1 MNPPDEIPRN
11 GWSNY
16 EKLVINQLTE
26 LDKDIKSL
34 DEKMHRRHGDIQARI
49 LEVQHEL
56 DRRVQS
62 LDERMDTRIGTVQ
75 NRINDIQAADIGEL
89 KTEVAL
95 LKLKAGVWGAFAGM
109 IPAAILVLYQ
119 VMVLE

>member
-1 MNPPDEIPRN
+1 MPPPDKTPQN

-16 EKLVINQLTE
+16 EKLVISQLGE
-26 LDKDIKSL
+26 LDRDIKAL
-34 DEKMHRRHGDIQARI
+34 DDKMHKRQADIQSRI
-49 LEVQHEL
+49 LELQHDI
-56 DRRVQS
+56 DRRVQN
-62 LDERMDTRIGTVQ
+62 LDERMDNRIGTVQ

-95 LKLKAGVWGAFAGM
+95 LKLKAGVWGALAGM
-109 IPAAILVLYQ
+109 IPAAVLVLYQ